1 MRGGTSLRISKS
13 GGIDVAEGP
22 GSESSITRLPTA
34 VTAFVG
40 RALRGPVNHPVAV
53 RSYAEFHNVFGGL
66 WQPSTLSY
74 AVEQFFE
81 NGGRKAVIVRVVNGG
96 APASITLPCGTGEV
110 LTLVALSPGSREALR
125 ASVDYDN
132 IGANEPDR
140 FNLVLQRVRSP
151 GSEHI
156 EDQEIF
162 RRLSIAP
169 GTARYVTAALQES
182 ALVRVR
188 GDVPA
193 IRPERTFLAGS
204 RHPIGYVDSNPDGDD
219 GAPLTDYDLIG
230 SPSAG
235 SGLFALAGADDVH
248 FVCIPPPARDRD
260 LGASV
265 LLVADRLCR
274 ERRAMLVVDPPSAWQ
289 TSEDAVR
296 GLREFDFRSDHA
308 LLCFPRIV
316 AHDRLRG
323 RTETFANCGAVTGA
337 LARMDE
343 QRSPWE
349 AGPDQE
355 ILLRPGSRP
364 AHVCTDA
371 ERHSLA
377 AHGINALQSLRTAS
391 SRALPLRTLAG
402 GTAASADQA
411 LLTPQRRRLLLMGS
425 IERGTR
431 WVVFEAAERKVWQ
444 KVERQV
450 QAFLKPLGT
459 SGVFGPQPAAD
470 SCQVVCDERV
480 NGPEDVAAGRVNILV
495 SIPSGRLGR
504 YQSFLVTHAR
514 DGSRVRPAR
523 SHLLPA
529 GTRMTVEG
537 LPVDVPAD
545 DTQRPRTLAQELFGH
560 YREPRAEPSAVADGR
575 SPIPPA
581 AGRLDPETIA
591 RIHRDFGSRLQRF

>member
-1 MRGGTSLRISKS
+1 LRDSKL
-13 GGIDVAEGP
+13 GGIVVAEGP
-22 GSESSITRLPTA
+22 GSESPIGRLPTA

-40 RALRGPVNHPVAV
+40 RTLRGPVNRPVAL
-53 RSYAEFHNVFGGL
+53 RSFAEFHNVFGGL

-81 NGGRKAVIVRVVNGG
+81 NGGRCAVVVRVVNGG
-96 APASITLPCGTGEV
+96 APATITLPCGGGEA

-140 FNLVLQRVRSP
+140 FNLVVQRVRAA

-162 RRLSIAP
+162 RRVSVAP
-169 GTARYVTAALQES
+169 ATARHVAAALQES

-188 GDVPA
+188 GAAPS
-193 IRPERTFLAGS
+193 IRPERTFLPGS

-230 SPSAG
+230 SPETG
-235 SGLFALAGADDVH
+235 SGLFALESAEDVH

-265 LLVADRLCR
+265 LLVAGRLCR
-274 ERRAMLVVDPPSAWQ
+274 ERRAMLVLDPPAAWQ
-289 TSEDAVR
+289 SADDVVR
-296 GLREFDFRSDHA
+296 GLRQFDFRSDHA
-308 LLCFPRIV
+308 LLCFPRIT

-323 RTETFANCGAVTGA
+323 RTETFASCGAVAGA

-349 AGPDQE
+349 AGADEE
-355 ILLRPGSRP
+355 ILLRPGTRP
-364 AHVCTDA
+364 ALHCSDA
-371 ERHSLA
+371 ERQLLA
-377 AHGINALQSLRTAS
+377 AHGVNPLQSLRTAS
-391 SRALPLRTLAG
+391 PHALPLRTLAG
-402 GTAASADQA
+402 GTAASADQG

-431 WVVFEAAERKVWQ
+431 WLVFEAGERGAWQ

-450 QAFLKPLGT
+450 RSFLEPLAAAGL
-459 SGVFGPQPAAD
+459 FGPPEATEA
-470 SCQVVCDERV
+470 CQVICDERV
-480 NGPEDVAAGRVNILV
+480 NGPEDLAAGRVNVLV
-495 SIPSGRLGR
+495 SVPAGRPGQ
-504 YQSFLVTHAR
+504 YHSFLVTHAR

-523 SHLLPA
+523 SSLLPV
-529 GTRMTVEG
+529 GTRMTVHGQSE
-537 LPVDVPAD
+537 DASSD
-545 DTQRPRTLAQELFGH
+545 DTRRQRTLAQELFGH
-560 YREPRAEPSAVADGR
+560 YREPRAAPSGVAPRPAV
-575 SPIPPA
+575 PPA
-581 AGRLDPETIA
+581 AGSLDPQAIA
-591 RIHRDFGSRLQRF
+591 RIHQDFGRRLQRF

>member
-1 MRGGTSLRISKS
+1 M
-13 GGIDVAEGP
+13 
-22 GSESSITRLPTA
+22 
-34 VTAFVG
+34 
-40 RALRGPVNHPVAV
+40 
-53 RSYAEFHNVFGGL
+53 
-66 WQPSTLSY
+66 
-74 AVEQFFE
+74 
-81 NGGRKAVIVRVVNGG
+81 
-96 APASITLPCGTGEV
+96 
-110 LTLVALSPGSREALR
+110 
-125 ASVDYDN
+125 
-132 IGANEPDR
+132 
-140 FNLVLQRVRSP
+140 
-151 GSEHI
+151 
-156 EDQEIF
+156 
-162 RRLSIAP
+162 
-169 GTARYVTAALQES
+169 
-182 ALVRVR
+182 
-188 GDVPA
+188 PA

-274 ERRAMLVVDPPSAWQ
+274 ERRAMLMVDPPAAWQ
-289 TSEDAVR
+289 TSEDALR

-355 ILLRPGSRP
+355 ILLRPGARP
-364 AHVCTDA
+364 AHRLHRRRAPLAGRARHQCAAVAADGESAGPATQDPGRRHGG
-371 ERHSLA
+371 ERRPGA
-377 AHGINALQSLRTAS
+377 AHAAATTPAADGQHRARHALGRLRGGRAQAS
-391 SRALPLRTLAG
+391 GRKSSGRC
-402 GTAASADQA
+402 
-411 LLTPQRRRLLLMGS
+411 RR
-425 IERGTR
+425 
-431 WVVFEAAERKVWQ
+431 
-444 KVERQV
+444 
-450 QAFLKPLGT
+450 FLKPLGRERRLSDRNLLQTVARSSAT
-459 SGVFGPQPAAD
+459 SASTGRRTSRPAASTSSFPCRPD
-470 SCQVVCDERV
+470 AS
-480 NGPEDVAAGRVNILV
+480 
-495 SIPSGRLGR
+495 GR

-523 SHLLPA
+523 SNLLPA

-537 LPVDVPAD
+537 LPAAVPAD
-545 DTQRPRTLAQELFGH
+545 DTQRQRTLAQELFGH
-560 YREPRAEPSAVADGR
+560 YREPRAEPSAVADSR